1 MQISPTKKRLIIY
14 TLFLFLLIESSGQ
27 IINLSKNVNRIP
39 ADGYTVKLV
48 THLNSTFDSMI
59 KQNADSLVLL
69 YVESVGIT
77 NYALLVSKQKKS
89 SEVIVFKQYRTGD
102 EVLTF
107 FITNDTLSNLNILD
121 CYNIMQDDVIR
132 TIDTNSVVSHD
143 DLVYCQFYFGGQK
156 QILVG
161 YFGLV
166 KKLLGREF
174 SAAYT
179 KESNRFLRTPSNKH
193 LD

>member
-77 NYALLVSKQKKS
+77 NYALLVSKQKK
-89 SEVIVFKQYRTGD
+89 IVR
-102 EVLTF
+102 
-107 FITNDTLSNLNILD
+107 
-121 CYNIMQDDVIR
+121 
-132 TIDTNSVVSHD
+132 SH
-143 DLVYCQFYFGGQK
+143 CF
-156 QILVG
+156 
-161 YFGLV
+161 
-166 KKLLGREF
+166 
-174 SAAYT
+174 
-179 KESNRFLRTPSNKH
+179 
-193 LD
+193 